1 MIFENFLKRRKKNFR
16 DIKKKAI
23 VKVIRDIRTSFE
35 QEKEEDY
42 YEPKRVSYFWK
53 DNYVKY

>member
-1 MIFENFLKRRKKNFR
+1 MIFENFLKRRKKNVR

-42 YEPKRVSYFWK
+42 YEPKRVSYFWN